1 MGRLLGYARVSTDD
15 QDLGLQ
21 LDALRVAGVAD
32 DDLFTDHGISG
43 ARADRPGLDKLLS
56 VAVAGDTIS
65 VWRLD
70 RLGRSVV
77 HLATLAE
84 DLRARGVG
92 LRSLTDGV
100 DTTTA
105 TGRLVYGLLSTLA
118 EFERETIRERVKA
131 GMQAAKKRGIS
142 VGRRKALTSAQVEHA
157 RALRAEGRSCA
168 DVAALLGVDR
178 TTVWRATHG

>member
-15 QDLGLQ
+15 QDMALQ
-21 LDALRVAGVAD
+21 TDALRAAGVTDEDMFA
-32 DDLFTDHGISG
+32 DHGVSG
-43 ARADRPGLDKLLS
+43 AQAIRPGLDRLLS
-56 VAVAGDTIS
+56 VAKAGDTIT

-100 DTTTA
+100 DTSTA

-131 GMQAAKKRGIS
+131 GMQAAKKRGVS
-142 VGRRKALTSAQVEHA
+142 VGRRKALTSTQTEHA

-168 DVAALLGVDR
+168 EVAALLGVDR
-178 TTVWRATHG
+178 TTIWRATKS

>member
-15 QDLGLQ
+15 QDMTLQ
-21 LDALRVAGVAD
+21 LDALRAAGVAD
-32 DDLFTDHGISG
+32 VDLFTDHGVSG
-43 ARADRPGLDKLLS
+43 AQTARPGLDRLLS
-56 VAVAGDTIS
+56 VAVAGDVIT

-84 DLRARGVG
+84 ELRGRGVG

-100 DTTTA
+100 DTSTA

-131 GMQAAKKRGIS
+131 GMQAAKKRGVS
-142 VGRRKALTSAQVEHA
+142 VGRRKALTTAQAKHA

-168 DVAALLGVDR
+168 EVAALLGVDR
-178 TTVWRATHG
+178 TTVWRATR